1 MANLTKKEK
10 HLNKQSTIYK
20 HFLTCRSC
28 FWCASLLF
36 DVTVIKCPNCNSA
49 TLELTPISH
58 DQVHRL
64 QRTRVWDKLTRV
76 WSNSSY
82 YSVLCSYFFLKNA
95 VVTVPLRLYYKHK
108 KLTKKDQYNKM
119 SIEFKKLVAGEI

>member
-20 HFLTCRSC
+20 HFLTFRSC
-28 FWCASLLF
+28 FGCASLLF
-36 DVTVIKCPNCNSA
+36 DDTVMKCPNCNSD

-58 DQVHRL
+58 DQVH
-64 QRTRVWDKLTRV
+64 TSTYPRVWDKLTRV
-76 WSNSSY
+76 WSNSLY

-95 VVTVPLRLYYKHK
+95 VVTVPLRLYNNHK
-108 KLTKKDQYNKM
+108 KLTKKDHYTKM
-119 SIEFKKLVAGEI
+119 SIEFKKLVAG